1 MGWEVFSFLSVFLN
15 LGKLFLN
22 CINIMCREK
31 EMKELESQVWRQKA
45 VELSFEIVTVEYKQL
60 PFKIV
65 TMEYKGL
72 ASKIVTV

>member
-31 EMKELESQVWRQKA
+31 EMKELESQSLALESCRVVIWDCNSRIQ
-45 VELSFEIVTVEYKQL
+45 TVA
-60 PFKIV
+60 I
-65 TMEYKGL
+65 
-72 ASKIVTV
+72 